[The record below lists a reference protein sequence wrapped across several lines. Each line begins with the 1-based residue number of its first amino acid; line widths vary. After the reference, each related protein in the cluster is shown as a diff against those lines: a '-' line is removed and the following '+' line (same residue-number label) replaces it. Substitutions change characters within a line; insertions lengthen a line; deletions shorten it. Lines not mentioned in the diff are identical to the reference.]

1 MNRKRRC
8 AFQAQDATE
17 ASKKTT
23 RDVIADGVRWT
34 EAMRVVRAD
43 HPEVT
48 IIMPGEKIQV
58 RPGDDVRKLI
68 TPYVAVIRQALDGK
82 RVGGW
87 KGYTA
92 DCRVRQVRR
101 LLTHY
106 FYFHEGC
113 INEADLNLMVEDLL
127 FVHKAG

>member
-1 MNRKRRC
+1 ML
-8 AFQAQDATE
+8 QMHQ
-17 ASKKTT
+17 KKTT
-23 RDVIADGVRWT
+23 RDVISDGFRWT
-34 EAMRVVRAD
+34 EAMRIVRAD

-48 IIMPGEKIQV
+48 IILPNEKIQV
-58 RPGDDVRKLI
+58 RPGDDVRSLI

-82 RVGGW
+82 RVGEW

-92 DCRVRQVRR
+92 ECRIRQVRR

-106 FYFHEGC
+106 FYFHEGA
-113 INEADLNLMVEDLL
+113 ISEQAFDLLVEDLL